1 MPVLCDDLKPNLLS
15 EVDTY
20 SAHLL
25 VYSKTDSNIL
35 DTIIASAM
43 GL

>member
-1 MPVLCDDLKPNLLS
+1 MRVLCDDLKPNLLS

-20 SAHLL
+20 SGHLL
-25 VYSKTDSNIL
+25 LHSKTDSNIL
-35 DTIIASAM
+35 DTIVASVM